1 MASYYYR
8 THLGYYDT
16 DMLNLFFPLLSI
28 YFLIRLV
35 DSRKIVYGV
44 FGIFSL
50 ILFHLWYHSSTS
62 IIISIVITFIVYVLI
77 FERKSK
83 YYRYYFFSFITISI
97 ILFSIT
103 DISQYFNRANDY
115 INKQNLVE
123 LSTKNGIIKLKGELG
138 TVLEANEINFSTLIK
153 RVSGKSI
160 FFTIA
165 ILGYLMLLIRY
176 KSIFLTLPLLLLTF
190 VSMFAGL
197 RFTIYG
203 VPLFSFAMVY
213 GIESIFRIILV
224 KFGGYSAN
232 ISSGFS
238 KIFLSFIILFSIL
251 NILKYNRYISP
262 FYFSSTDDIKALN
275 KLKEISTP
283 NSFIIAP
290 WDYGWPL
297 WYYSN
302 IGTIVDNGKH
312 GEDKYIVSKILLSDN
327 QQFVRNASLFF
338 INKYK
343 KNSLSKIM
351 SYFTKEYHVEY
362 LKTLE
367 EKNCSLPNITKN
379 TYILLHKN
387 MIFSTYN
394 AIESCSNID
403 LQTGREYPS
412 NLYNRFYLQ
421 TKYNNYQTILKTRHR
436 FSIDIINGKIISTNP
451 KENAYVREIVI
462 IEGSKIKFKKQYN
475 SRNNIY
481 IIIDTNRV
489 LVMNKKLYNSFLI
502 QALLLNNYNHN
513 LFDEIARDDN
523 LLILRVK

>member
-62 IIISIVITFIVYVLI
+62 IIISIVITFIVYILI

-103 DISQYFNRANDY
+103 DISQYFNRADDY
-115 INKQNLVE
+115 INKQSWIE
-123 LSTKNGIIKLKGELG
+123 IASKNGIVKLRGD
-138 TVLEANEINFSTLIK
+138 LEIVSEARAINFATLAH
-153 RVSGKSI
+153 RVSDGKT
-160 FFTIA
+160 FFIIA
-165 ILGYLMLLIRY
+165 CLGYLALLLKYRSMI
-176 KSIFLTLPLLLLTF
+176 LTLPLILILFISL
-190 VSMFAGL
+190 FAGL

-203 VPLFSFAMVY
+203 VPLFAFTLLY
-213 GIESIFRIILV
+213 GIGLIFKIVFRNSKYSKKLV
-224 KFGGYSAN
+224 N
-232 ISSGFS
+232 IAI
-238 KIFLSFIILFSIL
+238 KIFLIVIVTISIN
-251 NILKYNRYISP
+251 NIVRYNKKLSP
-262 FYFSSTDDIKALN
+262 FYFSSADDIKALN

-290 WDYGWPL
+290 WDYGWLL

-312 GEDKYIVSKILLSDN
+312 GEDNYIVSKILLSNN

-351 SYFTKEYHVEY
+351 TPFLKEYSIDY
-362 LKTLE
+362 IKNME
-367 EKNCSLPNITKN
+367 ENSFKLSNGNKDV
-379 TYILLHKN
+379 YILLHIGMLN
-387 MIFSTYN
+387 TYES
-394 AIESCSNID
+394 IEEASNID
-403 LQTGREYPS
+403 IKTGKRYPS
-412 NLYNRFYLQ
+412 NLYNRILLSKRYDNTQKL
-421 TKYNNYQTILKTRHR
+421 LKTTTQL
-436 FSIDIINGKIISTNP
+436 SIDIEHGRILSTKPNEDADVKEIIIKNGSN
-451 KENAYVREIVI
+451 
-462 IEGSKIKFKKQYN
+462 IEFRKSYN
-475 SRNNIY
+475 TPNNIY
-481 IIIDTNRV
+481 IVIYGENV
-489 LVMNKKLYNSFLI
+489 LIMNKKLYNSFLI

-513 LFDEIARDDN
+513 LFDEIGRDDN